1 MLAIGG
7 IVSEKQIMKLKSEY
21 IKVQG
26 SFRKI
31 KERIEGENRSKRKMQ
46 EELYNHDGWMIYDG
60 EWVEVNKP

>member
-1 MLAIGG
+1 
-7 IVSEKQIMKLKSEY
+7 MKLKSEY